1 MIASLALDRDEPAPV
16 SPAVDWLL
24 PGMLAGVAFL
34 GAIGAIGSFTN
45 VAAAAAEHGWDRP
58 WLLPVGVDGAI
69 AFFTGLD
76 FALVRDGKKVTW
88 IRWFAWAGIAATVG
102 LNVAGKSG
110 LFEVLGHAALP
121 VVFAAAV
128 EAAKAT
134 YTARRIIT
142 PDRIPLA
149 RWLYAPVPTLL
160 IHRRMRLWQVAS
172 YAEALEIDTRRVLAR
187 CDLIEAHGWK
197 WRWTPGARRQR
208 ALYRRGQ
215 LAPESDRAPAEA
227 AASPVGSG
235 LPAAKPVERRATSP
249 RKARARRTNPPRTL
263 TDDELAAV
271 AVDLAAADPN
281 VLSGWKP
288 LAGALRA
295 TGHGL
300 GTDRARRVL
309 ELARAT
315 REDSPD
321 A

>member
-1 MIASLALDRDEPAPV
+1 MIASLALERDEPAPAP
-16 SPAVDWLL
+16 PAVDWLL

-76 FALVRDGKKVTW
+76 FALVREGKKVAW

-134 YTARRIIT
+134 YTARRIVA

-149 RWLYAPVPTLL
+149 RWLYAPLPTLL
-160 IHRRMRLWQVAS
+160 IHRRMRLWQVTS

-187 CDLIEAHGWK
+187 CDLIE
-197 WRWTPGARRQR
+197 RP
-208 ALYRRGQ
+208 
-215 LAPESDRAPAEA
+215 A
-227 AASPVGSG
+227 AACPV
-235 LPAAKPVERRATSP
+235 PARS
-249 RKARARRTNPPRTL
+249 ARARARPGAGRGRGAPYGWRPGGAPCPPPHCTGAQAPGAPL
-263 TDDELAAV
+263 GPAP
-271 AVDLAAADPN
+271 DP
-281 VLSGWKP
+281 
-288 LAGALRA
+288 
-295 TGHGL
+295 H
-300 GTDRARRVL
+300 RR
-309 ELARAT
+309 
-315 REDSPD
+315 
-321 A
+321 